1 MQNWRSREDGESK
14 GKRRSRLSHILSH
27 PLIVPI
33 ALASSILFI
42 CSSVRHALFHSTA
55 YDLSHFDQAI
65 YLISQG
71 KPAIVS
77 LIDYH
82 FLGSHA
88 DWILYLLALPYKLY
102 PDVHWLFAIQAI
114 ALSVAALPLW
124 YLAKDAGLPEKQ
136 SRAIVWVY
144 LLYPLIFNV
153 NLFDFHPSVLAIP
166 LIFGAVLAAR
176 RGKIGWFAIAIIL
189 LLGCRAA
196 LSLTAIGMGFW
207 LFVCEKRRYCG
218 AIAFLLGIFW
228 LIIATQAIIPTFRPE
243 GVEALGRYA
252 AFGDSIPEILLNLL
266 LKPHLVLKSLFTA
279 ANLEYLLLLLS
290 PILWGLSIFH
300 LQPLIAA
307 IPDFALNLLTD
318 YTPHK
323 DLLHQYSLP
332 IFPFLML
339 CTIASLAAGKS
350 YLKTPKAISIWSL
363 IAFIALA
370 KFGYF
375 GTRYLQTLGTW
386 QATREAI
393 TLVHNENSLLTSAQI
408 APHLSHRSL
417 LKLIVDNED
426 RDPTQFDTV
435 LINVSHPGWNSNSE
449 LAANIVETLKA
460 SPEFTLNYER
470 DRVYLFEK
478 KDIEN

>member
-1 MQNWRSREDGESK
+1 MEDSESK
-14 GKRRSRLSHILSH
+14 QDGRDEKGRSLLSRIFSH

-33 ALASSILFI
+33 ALASSILFVG
-42 CSSVRHALFHSTA
+42 SSVRHALFHSTA

-88 DWILYLLALPYKLY
+88 DWILYFLALPYRLY

-114 ALSVAALPLW
+114 ALSFAALPLW
-124 YLAKDAGLPEKQ
+124 YLAKDAGLSEKQ

-153 NLFDFHPSVLAIP
+153 NLFDFHPSVLAVP

-176 RGKIGWFAIAIIL
+176 RSKVGWFAISIIL
-189 LLGCRAA
+189 MLGCRAA
-196 LSLTAIGMGFW
+196 LSLTAIGLGVWLLFW
-207 LFVCEKRRYCG
+207 EKRRWCG
-218 AIAFLLGIFW
+218 AIALLLGLFW
-228 LIIATQAIIPTFRPE
+228 LIISTQVIIPHFRPE

-252 AFGDSIPEILLNLL
+252 AFGNSIPEIILNLV
-266 LKPHLVLKSLFTA
+266 LKPHLVLKHLFTV
-279 ANLEYLLLLLS
+279 ANLEYLILLFSPLIFSLS
-290 PILWGLSIFH
+290 WLH
-300 LQPLIAA
+300 LQPLIAT
-307 IPDFALNLLTD
+307 IPDFALNLLAD
-318 YTPHK
+318 YPPHK

-332 IFPFLML
+332 ILPFLML
-339 CTIASLAAGKS
+339 CLIAAIAAKKGWLQQPKS
-350 YLKTPKAISIWSL
+350 MLIWST

-375 GTRYLQTLGTW
+375 GTRYLHTLGTW

-393 TLVHNENSLLTSAQI
+393 SLVRDEKSLLTSAQI
-408 APHLSHRSL
+408 APHLSHRPL
-417 LKLIVDNED
+417 LKLIVNNEE
-426 RDPTQFDTV
+426 RDPTRFDTV
-435 LINVSHPGWNSNSE
+435 LVNVTHPGWNSSSE
-449 LAANIVETLKA
+449 LAESLVKQLTA

-470 DRVYLFEK
+470 DRVYLFERK
-478 KDIEN
+478 GDKD

>member
-1 MQNWRSREDGESK
+1 MEDSESK
-14 GKRRSRLSHILSH
+14 KDERNEKERSLLSRVFTH

-33 ALASSILFI
+33 ALASSILFA

-65 YLISQG
+65 YLIGQG

-114 ALSVAALPLW
+114 ALSFATLPLW
-124 YLAKDAGLPEKQ
+124 YLAKDAGLSEKQ
-136 SRAIVWVY
+136 SRAISWVY

-166 LIFGAVLAAR
+166 LILGAVLAAR
-176 RGKIGWFAIAIIL
+176 RSKIGWFAIAIL
-189 LLGCRAA
+189 LILGCRAA
-196 LSLTAIGMGFW
+196 LSLTAIGLGVWLLFW
-207 LFVCEKRRYCG
+207 EKRRWCG
-218 AIAFLLGIFW
+218 AIALCLGLFW
-228 LIIATQAIIPTFRPE
+228 LIISTQVIIPHFRPE

-252 AFGDSIPEILLNLL
+252 AFGNSIPEIILNLF
-266 LKPHLVLKSLFTA
+266 LKPHLVLKHLFTL
-279 ANLEYLLLLLS
+279 ANLEYLLLLFSPLIFSLS
-290 PILWGLSIFH
+290 WLH
-300 LQPLIAA
+300 LQPLIAT
-307 IPDFALNLLTD
+307 IPDFALNLLAD
-318 YTPHK
+318 YPPHK

-332 IFPFLML
+332 IVPFLML
-339 CTIASLAAGKS
+339 CLIASLSAQKGG
-350 YLKTPKAISIWSL
+350 LKQPKVMVVWSA
-363 IAFIALA
+363 IAFIFLA

-386 QATREAI
+386 QATREAVS
-393 TLVHNENSLLTSAQI
+393 LVRDEKSLLTSAQI
-408 APHLSHRSL
+408 APHLSHRPL
-417 LKLIVDNED
+417 LKLIVENEE

-435 LINVSHPGWNSNSE
+435 LVNVTHPGWNSNSG
-449 LAANIVETLKA
+449 LAASIVEQLKV

-478 KDIEN
+478 KQDEE